1 MQRVQFV
8 LLFLVQAV
16 KSAQFQ
22 ILRSYTLLLKS
33 PVLMRSRFSANL
45 QVSVLTGEKQCSFLR
60 FSFCLEGPTAPSHSG
75 TARWLQHGDPW
86 SNAGGEQHV
95 TRVNQQVAL
104 FTELPVLL
112 FFHLRS

>member
-86 SNAGGEQHV
+86 SNTGGEQHV
-95 TRVNQQVAL
+95 TRVNQQVASL
-104 FTELPVLL
+104 LVLL
-112 FFHLRS
+112 IFYLRSQ